1 MSRKRPIGGMPAPGV
16 TTLESPDSVGRAD
29 SDEAPQ
35 ALALVVV
42 GCESAPE
49 RLGEVLLPGNEPA
62 WFGRTTEEDTE
73 PRLDLL
79 RQRPE
84 ENAKT
89 APVDNP
95 FLSRRHLSIASTDD
109 NTLSVRCKGRVPLRV
124 DRTEFEELTVHPG
137 DVFELKGLFSFLC
150 VERPRRLERAPA
162 KHPFGCADEHGIVG
176 ESPAA
181 WGLRAQAAF
190 AAGRGAHVLITG
202 PSGTGKELVA
212 RAIHAGSV
220 RARRPLVAR
229 NAATFPSGLIDAE
242 LFGNLANYPNAGMPE
257 RPGLVG
263 QADGSTLFLDE
274 IGELPLDLQARL
286 LRLLDSGEYQ
296 RLGEARARVADFR
309 LVAATHRAVTEL
321 KEDVAARLALRVHLP
336 GLNERAED
344 IPLIARHLLQ
354 RIAARDAPIG
364 ERYLRGWNGRT
375 GEPRIAAPLM
385 SALVRHQYS
394 THVRELEG
402 LLWRSIQS
410 SSAGTL
416 ELTHE
421 VRAHVQECP
430 PRRSPTKITA
440 EELRAALARH
450 GGMKDRVWREL
461 GLSSRHALLRLM
473 KRLGQA

>member
-1 MSRKRPIGGMPAPGV
+1 MRRTRANQEFIAGGA
-16 TTLESPDSVGRAD
+16 TTLEAPDSIAEAD
-29 SDEAPQ
+29 GELPL

-42 GCESAPE
+42 GWESAPE
-49 RLGEVLLPGNEPA
+49 RIGELLFPSSEPS
-62 WFGRTTEEDTE
+62 WFGRASDDDQQ
-73 PRLDLL
+73 PRLHLI
-79 RQRPE
+79 RQQPE
-84 ENAKT
+84 GNLTT
-89 APVDNP
+89 AALDNP
-95 FLSRRHLSIASTDD
+95 FLSRRHLRIACTDES
-109 NTLSVRCKGRVPLRV
+109 TLSIRCQGRAPLRV

-150 VERPRRLERAPA
+150 VERPRRLEGPSA
-162 KHPFGCADEHGIVG
+162 KHTFGGPDDHGIVG

-181 WGLRAQAAF
+181 WALRSQTTF

-212 RAIHAGSV
+212 RAIHAGSA
-220 RARRPLVAR
+220 RARKPLVAR

-242 LFGNLANYPNAGMPE
+242 LFGNLANYPNSGTPE

-274 IGELPLDLQARL
+274 IGELPIDLQARL

-296 RLGEARARVADFR
+296 RLGEARTRVADFR
-309 LVAATHRAVTEL
+309 LVAATNRAVSEL

-344 IPLIARHLLQ
+344 VPLIARHLIR
-354 RIAARDAPIG
+354 RIAARDA
-364 ERYLRGWNGRT
+364 EVAARYLRDWNGRT
-375 GEPRIAAPLM
+375 GEPRISAALV
-385 SALVRHQYS
+385 SGLVRHQYS
-394 THVRELEG
+394 THVRELER

-416 ELTHE
+416 ELTNE
-421 VRAHVQECP
+421 VRSQLNEGP
-430 PRRSPTKITA
+430 SRRSPTEITSD
-440 EELRAALARH
+440 ELRAALVRH
-450 GGMKDRVWREL
+450 DGIKDRVWREL

-473 KRLGQA
+473 RRLGVS

>member
-1 MSRKRPIGGMPAPGV
+1 MLAPGS
-16 TTLESPDSVGRAD
+16 TTLEAPDSISRHDGEV
-29 SDEAPQ
+29 PP

-42 GCESAPE
+42 ACESAPE
-49 RLGEVLLPGNEPA
+49 RLGEVLLPGVEPG
-62 WFGRTTEEDTE
+62 WFGRETEDDAE
-73 PRLDLL
+73 PRWRLL

-84 ENAKT
+84 KNERT
-89 APVDNP
+89 APLDNP
-95 FLSRRHLSIASTDD
+95 FLSRRHLKIACTGDH
-109 NTLSVRCKGRVPLRV
+109 TLTVQCQGRAPLRV
-124 DRTEFEELTVHPG
+124 DRTELEELTVHPG
-137 DVFELKGLFSFLC
+137 DVFELKGLFTFLC
-150 VERPRRLERAPA
+150 VERPQRLDLAPA
-162 KHPFGCADEHGIVG
+162 HHDHAFGYADEHGIVG

-181 WGLRAQAAF
+181 WALRAQTAF

-212 RAIHAGSV
+212 RAIHAGSS
-220 RARRPLVAR
+220 RARKPLVAR
-229 NAATFPSGLIDAE
+229 NAATFPTGLIDAE

-274 IGELPLDLQARL
+274 IGELPIELQARL

-296 RLGEARARVADFR
+296 RLGDARARVADFR
-309 LVAATHRAVTEL
+309 LVAATNRAVTEL

-344 IPLIARHLLQ
+344 IPLLARHLLQ
-354 RIAARDAPIG
+354 RIAARDAPVG
-364 ERYLRGWNGRT
+364 ERYLRNWDGHT
-375 GEPRIAAPLM
+375 GEPRISPT
-385 SALVRHQYS
+385 LVSGLIRHQYS
-394 THVRELEG
+394 THVRELER

-416 ELTHE
+416 ELTSD
-421 VRAHVQECP
+421 VRAQLREP
-430 PRRSPTKITA
+430 PARRAATEITS

-450 GGMKDRVWREL
+450 GGLKDRVWREL

-473 KRLGQA
+473 KRLGEG